1 MGAVTLAQAPGRQ
14 DLPRKIWGRRWPP
27 RRWKI
32 GGGGK
37 SGGGGRRSSLVR
49 QEADLGAEAPPS
61 GLARAATA
69 VFRGK
74 GGEEL

>member
-1 MGAVTLAQAPGRQ
+1 MCVEGGAPVGS
-14 DLPRKIWGRRWPP
+14 GRR
-27 RRWKI
+27 RRRRRPVWK
-32 GGGGK
+32 
-37 SGGGGRRSSLVR
+37 R
-49 QEADLGAEAPPS
+49 EAQPS

>member
-1 MGAVTLAQAPGRQ
+1 MG
-14 DLPRKIWGRRWPP
+14 RKRRERTKPKEEGEA
-27 RRWKI
+27 RN
-32 GGGGK
+32 GD
-37 SGGGGRRSSLVR
+37 GGGRRDGGR
-49 QEADLGAEAPPS
+49 EEGEADLGAEAPPS